1 MCMKMLNS
9 QIAEKFAEIADLLE
23 IANANQFR
31 VRAYRNAALLIE
43 NMPHELADMIA
54 ENKPLTELPGIGKDL
69 AQKIEKLVK
78 TGKLPLLDELHKKTP
93 PALTEMLKIPGLG
106 PHRVKQL
113 YDELHIKNLDD
124 LKKAIAANKVQK
136 LKRFGAKMQMK
147 IGAALMQF
155 TKREKRTKFV
165 DAERIAKLLAAYLKQ
180 FPGVDD
186 VIVAGSYRRC
196 KETIGDLDILI
207 TANNNTSIIKYFIV
221 YDDVADVIAKG
232 DTKATVALRSGIQV
246 DLRVVPKES
255 FGAALQYF
263 TGSKEHSVEL
273 RKIAVKKKLKL
284 NEYGIYK
291 NEKYIAGKN
300 EAEVYKSLGLAY
312 IEPEL
317 RENRGEIEAAKN
329 GTLPKLIN
337 LSDIRGDLHVH
348 TKATDG
354 KNSIEELV
362 EAAKKMR
369 YSYLAITDHSKH
381 LTVAKG
387 LDEKKLRQQI
397 SFIDKLNADFKDF
410 RILKSIEVDIL
421 EDGTLDLSN
430 EILQELDFTV
440 CSIHYKFNLP
450 RAKQTERV
458 LCAMDNP
465 YFNILAHPTGRLINE
480 REPYEID
487 LEKIMHAAKQR
498 GCVLELNAQPE
509 RLDLNDVHCKLAK
522 EIGVKIAISTDTH
535 HVDTLSYMAYGIA
548 QARRGWLEADD
559 VINTFPLSRLLKI
572 LSR

>member
-1 MCMKMLNS
+1 MKMLNS

-43 NMPHELADMIA
+43 NLPRELADLIA
-54 ENKPLTELPGIGKDL
+54 ENKPLTDLPGIGKDL

-78 TGKLPLLDELHKKTP
+78 TGELPLLDQLHKKTP

-113 YDELHIKNLDD
+113 YDKLHIKNLDD

-136 LKRFGAKMQMK
+136 LKRFGAKTQTK
-147 IGAALMQF
+147 IGTALDQF
-155 TKREKRTKFV
+155 TKREKRTKFI
-165 DAERIAKLLAAYLKQ
+165 DAERIAKQLIAYLKK
-180 FPGVDD
+180 FPGIDE
-186 VIVAGSYRRC
+186 VIIAGSYRRC
-196 KETIGDLDILI
+196 RETVGDLDILVSAKDSI
-207 TANNNTSIIKYFIV
+207 PIIKYFIV
-221 YDDVADVIAKG
+221 YDDFAKIIAEG
-232 DTKATVALRSGIQV
+232 STKATVRLRSGLQV
-246 DLRVVPKES
+246 DLRVVKQES

-263 TGSKEHSVEL
+263 TGSKAHSVEL
-273 RKIAVKKKLKL
+273 RKIAVRKKLKL
-284 NEYGIYK
+284 NEYGVFK
-291 NEKYIAGKN
+291 GNKYIAGKT
-300 EAEVYKSLGLAY
+300 EHEVYNALDLSY

-337 LSDIRGDLHVH
+337 LIDIRGDLHVH

-354 KNSIEELV
+354 KNSIEELAL
-362 EAAKKMR
+362 AAKKLG

-397 SFIDKLNADFKDF
+397 NYINKLNADLKNF

-421 EDGTLDLSN
+421 EDGSLDLSN

-440 CSIHYKFNLP
+440 CSIHYKFNLSRP
-450 RAKQTERV
+450 KQTERV
-458 LCAMDNP
+458 LRAMDNP

-480 REPYEID
+480 RPPYDID
-487 LEKIMHAAKQR
+487 LEKIMHAAKER
-498 GCVLELNAQPE
+498 GCVLELNSQPE

-548 QARRGWLEADD
+548 QARRGWLEAGD
-559 VINTFPLSRLLKI
+559 VVNTLPLPRLLK
-572 LSR
+572 LLHRR